1 MTYLIKIKI
10 KINILNSLIISAY
23 EGTVIKSLPANK
35 SQRTDGFSTEFYQ
48 TFNQN

>member
-48 TFNQN
+48 TFNKN